1 MILDGLYLYIDTYI
15 CTPERVNQE
24 IISGKMHV
32 IMLFSQQEGGGP
44 ACIIPCRRAR
54 LIPEL

>member
-1 MILDGLYLYIDTYI
+1 MFLNELYLYIDLYI

-24 IISGKMHV
+24 IISDKMHV

-44 ACIIPCRRAR
+44 ACITPCGQAH
-54 LIPEL
+54 LTPEL